1 MIEPL
6 VRVRLETTVI
16 RHREFAM
23 ASGEMISSEFTD
35 FLRKAMIAARDH
47 STAGPL
53 AYYFMDFRHM
63 REILSAGHEFTEN
76 S

>member
-1 MIEPL
+1 
-6 VRVRLETTVI
+6 
-16 RHREFAM
+16 M